1 MSAFDIAPRSLNT
14 SSSRYH
20 NSDSGGFKV
29 SSSRNPINSEASLGI
44 PELFPNTRRYVQW
57 LFEQGIIT
65 DWRYYHSK
73 IAYVLNVAPIE
84 YFSPEILR
92 REGSKKRT
100 ESLTTEKTRTSSVS
114 DSSALLRAGSDKKKN
129 STSAGTLLKTNS
141 EKRGTKK
148 QSRSTGENTTFT
160 MTMLSER
167 KQHRKQVAL
176 PKTSKN
182 DDEEDDVFTKKETLT
197 KTEKLERWV

>member
-1 MSAFDIAPRSLNT
+1 MQYQT
-14 SSSRYH
+14 
-20 NSDSGGFKV
+20 K
-29 SSSRNPINSEASLGI
+29 I
-44 PELFPNTRRYVQW
+44 PN
-57 LFEQGIIT
+57 
-65 DWRYYHSK
+65 
-73 IAYVLNVAPIE
+73 VLNVAPIE

-100 ESLTTEKTRTSSVS
+100 VSLTTEKTRTSSVS
-114 DSSALLRAGSDKKKN
+114 DSSALLRAGNDKKEN

-141 EKRGTKK
+141 EKRGNKK

-176 PKTSKN
+176 PKTSQN
-182 DDEEDDVFTKKETLT
+182 DNEEDDVFTKKDMVT
-197 KTEKLERWV
+197 KNEKLDR

>member
-1 MSAFDIAPRSLNT
+1 MTILQSNITKKNLKCSQASAYWIFQPRASQK
-14 SSSRYH
+14 
-20 NSDSGGFKV
+20 SG
-29 SSSRNPINSEASLGI
+29 
-44 PELFPNTRRYVQW
+44 Q
-57 LFEQGIIT
+57 Q
-65 DWRYYHSK
+65 
-73 IAYVLNVAPIE
+73 
-84 YFSPEILR
+84 
-92 REGSKKRT
+92 KRT

-114 DSSALLRAGSDKKKN
+114 DSSALLRAGNDKKEN
-129 STSAGTLLKTNS
+129 STSAGTLLKSNS
-141 EKRGTKK
+141 EKRGNKK

-167 KQHRKQVAL
+167 KQHRKQVPL

>member
-1 MSAFDIAPRSLNT
+1 M
-14 SSSRYH
+14 
-20 NSDSGGFKV
+20 
-29 SSSRNPINSEASLGI
+29 
-44 PELFPNTRRYVQW
+44 
-57 LFEQGIIT
+57 
-65 DWRYYHSK
+65 
-73 IAYVLNVAPIE
+73 
-84 YFSPEILR
+84 
-92 REGSKKRT
+92 
-100 ESLTTEKTRTSSVS
+100 
-114 DSSALLRAGSDKKKN
+114 
-129 STSAGTLLKTNS
+129 KTNS

-197 KTEKLERWV
+197 KTEKLER